1 MRSRSWR
8 YPQSFTVKR
17 ELSDVLVSHSA
28 RLKELEEQ
36 DRPVLIRGRTPGNPG
51 VWCVKG
57 WVETYRETK
66 AEGSG
71 VPKNSSFL
79 RLRWVWVGGLNGGS
93 CI

>member
-1 MRSRSWR
+1 MGKPVGQISFRACFTFQSWEAVTDTL
-8 YPQSFTVKR
+8 TVKR

-57 WVETYRETK
+57 
-66 AEGSG
+66 
-71 VPKNSSFL
+71 
-79 RLRWVWVGGLNGGS
+79 
-93 CI
+93 